1 MAGYDAFISYSHA
14 KDKTLASALQSVLQ
28 KIGKPW
34 YARRSLRVFRD
45 DASLAATPR
54 LWPALERALGQSRF
68 LILMASPEAAAS
80 PWVARE
86 VEFWLAH
93 KSIDTLLL
101 ALTAGQLEWD
111 NAAND
116 FAWNEA
122 TPLPAVLRG
131 KFPAEPKWV
140 EMHAFRRRLSRSGVR
155 FAEVS
160 ASLAAAVHG
169 LPKEDLLS
177 KEVWQQRRA
186 LMLASATA
194 GVMLVLGVTS
204 AWYWHSAVEA
214 HRLAT
219 EQRDYAQA
227 NQENSERAILAAS
240 RTANTL
246 IVDIAKEIRARPGLP
261 PDLVR
266 KLLYRAQYLQD
277 QLTQTVEQ
285 TPALLRG
292 SLLALNEIAA
302 ALAAHGDLD
311 GAIGVAQRCVAI
323 AQRLTA
329 AGPDIDGQRELAA
342 SLERLGELLIAAG
355 RGEEA
360 LKAYAA
366 AVDILEKLAAANP
379 GDPQL
384 QQHLAASR
392 QRIASATAPR
402 LR

>member
-14 KDKTLASALQSVLQ
+14 KDKALASALQSVLQ

-54 LWPALERALGQSRF
+54 LWPALEQALGESRF
-68 LILMASPEAAAS
+68 LILMASPEAAGS

-86 VEFWLAH
+86 VEFWLEN
-93 KSIDTLLL
+93 KSVDTLLI
-101 ALTAGQLEWD
+101 ALTASRLEWD
-111 NAAND
+111 DAGND
-116 FAWNEA
+116 FVWDEA
-122 TPLPAVLRG
+122 TPLPTVLRG
-131 KFPAEPKWV
+131 KFPTEPKWV
-140 EMHAFRRRLSRSGVR
+140 ELQSFRRRLSRSSVR
-155 FAEVS
+155 FAEIS

-186 LMLASATA
+186 LMLATATA
-194 GVMLVLGVTS
+194 AVMLVLGVTS
-204 AWYWHSAVEA
+204 AWYWRSAVDA
-214 HRLAT
+214 RRIAT

-246 IVDIAKEIRARPGLP
+246 ITDIAKEIRARPGLP
-261 PDLVR
+261 GDLVR
-266 KLLYRAQYLQD
+266 KLLYRAQYLQG
-277 QLTQTVEQ
+277 QLSETVEQ
-285 TPALLRG
+285 TPALLRAN
-292 SLLALNEIAA
+292 LLALDEIAA
-302 ALAAHGDLD
+302 ALAVHDDLD
-311 GAIGVAQRCVAI
+311 GAVAVAQRCIAI
-323 AQRLTA
+323 AQRLTVT
-329 AGPDIDGQRELAA
+329 GSDVEPQGELAVR
-342 SLERLGELLIAAG
+342 LERLGEYLIAAG
-355 RGEEA
+355 RPEEA

-366 AVDILEKLAAANP
+366 AVDILEKLAAAHP

-384 QQHLAASR
+384 QQRLAAGR
-392 QRIASATAPR
+392 QRVASASQ